1 VFFDHQAVIPVEGEI
16 GQEIRQMTM
25 EVENQAQ
32 AALQTSPIFALR
44 DLHVERN
51 GESLLIS
58 GRVSSFY
65 YKQLAQEVVRSVS
78 EGLQVVN
85 SIDVEYRQPK

>member
-1 VFFDHQAVIPVEGEI
+1 
-16 GQEIRQMTM
+16 M

-32 AALQTSPIFALR
+32 AALHSSPIFALR
-44 DLHVERN
+44 DLRVERN

>member
-1 VFFDHQAVIPVEGEI
+1 
-16 GQEIRQMTM
+16 MTT

-32 AALQTSPIFALR
+32 AALHSSPIFALR
-44 DLHVERN
+44 VLRVERN

-85 SIDVEYRQPK
+85 SIDVDEYRHPK

>member
-1 VFFDHQAVIPVEGEI
+1 
-16 GQEIRQMTM
+16 MTM

-32 AALQTSPIFALR
+32 AALHSSPIFALR
-44 DLHVERN
+44 DLRVERN

>member
-1 VFFDHQAVIPVEGEI
+1 
-16 GQEIRQMTM
+16 M

-32 AALQTSPIFALR
+32 AALKSSPIFALR
-44 DLHVERN
+44 DLRVESN
-51 GESLLIS
+51 GKSLLIS

-85 SIDVEYRQPK
+85 SIDVDEYRRPK

>member
-1 VFFDHQAVIPVEGEI
+1 MC
-16 GQEIRQMTM
+16 IRDSHS
-25 EVENQAQ
+25 
-32 AALQTSPIFALR
+32 SPIYALR
-44 DLHVERN
+44 VLHVERE

-85 SIDVEYRQPK
+85 SIDVDEYQRGT